1 MIRSILRA
9 KENIIRRQGTVPN
22 AIVMDIECYE
32 SLRKEASEYILVGSR
47 LEAENKLLNMD
58 VIVSDSVEGV
68 HLVHIFREEVSH
80 D

>member
-9 KENIIRRQGTVPN
+9 KENIIRRQGIAPN

-58 VIVSDSVEGV
+58 VIVSDSVEGM
-68 HLVHIFREEVSH
+68 HLAHIFREEVAH